1 MIELI
6 GMLNQANE
14 CLTLDASLEDKKTE
28 VKSILVSLYG
38 LMEAE
43 VPVLQSRVIEARK
56 DYASKAQKHGRELG
70 IPEDA

>member
-1 MIELI
+1 
-6 GMLNQANE
+6 MLNQANE

-56 DYASKAQKHGRELG
+56 D
-70 IPEDA
+70 